1 MKCYSPLLYSQY
13 IGGNM
18 RINRLSGFIVS
29 LALFVPFISNAKTV
43 NLANQTA
50 DLGFSPNAGAGNL
63 VVNAISEAQ
72 TSIDVAALL
81 ITSEGIYTA
90 LVDAHNRGVN
100 VRIVVDANS
109 ANTPGS
115 DVQALIDQNIPV
127 KLNSEFRIM
136 HNKYIVID
144 GNSVQTGSFNY
155 SSNADKKNAENA
167 IFLNEQPDIAK
178 LYSDNFER
186 LFADSNSINNINE
199 LQTKA
204 GFLSEYLLR
213 ESEFSIEEMLKKS
226 STNFSTFR
234 LKDGVVDVAFSDA
247 CNYIPS
253 SPSAKNLVLQV
264 IRNAKN
270 NIYMAAYGFS
280 DPDIISALKDS
291 QKSGVNI
298 NIVLD
303 YKSNN
308 RNSSVDDLR
317 SLGSNIY
324 LNKKFSIM
332 HNKYI
337 VADSNTLELGSF
349 NYTTSAETQQ
359 CNNILVFYNQTT
371 LINNYL
377 NDWNML
383 YQTSMK

>member
-1 MKCYSPLLYSQY
+1 MQCYSPLLHSQY

-18 RINRLSGFIVS
+18 RINRFSGFFVS

-43 NLANQTA
+43 NLVTQTA

-63 VVNAISEAQ
+63 IVNAINEAQ
-72 TSIDVAALL
+72 SSINVAALL
-81 ITSEGIYTA
+81 ITSENIFNA
-90 LVDAHNRGVN
+90 LIDAHNRGVN

-109 ANTPGS
+109 ANTSGS
-115 DVQALIDQNIPV
+115 DVQALLDQNIPV

-144 GNSVQTGSFNY
+144 GKSVQTGSFNY

-167 IFLNEQPDIAK
+167 IFLNGQSDIAK
-178 LYSDNFER
+178 LYTDNFER
-186 LFADSNSINNINE
+186 LFADSNSINNLNE
-199 LQTKA
+199 MNVNR
-204 GFLSEYLLR
+204 GFLSEHLAR
-213 ESEFSIEEMLKKS
+213 ESDFSIEEMLKKS
-226 STNFSTFR
+226 GTSFSTVQINN
-234 LKDGVVDVAFSDA
+234 GTVDVAFSDA

-253 SPSAKNLVLQV
+253 SPSAKNLVLQL
-264 IRNAKN
+264 IQSAKN

-280 DPDIISALKDS
+280 DPDIISALKDR
-291 QKSGVNI
+291 QNNGVNI

-303 YKSNN
+303 YKSNSK
-308 RNSSVDDLR
+308 NSSVDDLR
-317 SLGSNIY
+317 SLGANVY

-337 VADSNTLELGSF
+337 IVDNNSLELGSF
-349 NYTTSAETQQ
+349 NYTTSAEKEQ
-359 CNNILVFYNQTT
+359 CNNILVFYNQDALVT
-371 LINNYL
+371 NYM

-383 YQTSMK
+383 YQTSIK